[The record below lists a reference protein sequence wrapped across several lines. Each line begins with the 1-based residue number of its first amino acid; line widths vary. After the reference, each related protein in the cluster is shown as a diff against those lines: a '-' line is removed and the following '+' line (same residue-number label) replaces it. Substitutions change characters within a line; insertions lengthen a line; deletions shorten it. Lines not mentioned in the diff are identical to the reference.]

1 MRWSDIR
8 TAYPDQWLVIE
19 ALEAHTTPDRHRVL
33 DRLAIVDRCP
43 DGAAAFQS
51 YRRLHHQYP
60 QREFYSV
67 HTSNEELVI
76 EERRW
81 IGIKRGHAIAAPG

>member
-1 MRWSDIR
+1 MQWPEIR
-8 TAYPDQWLVIE
+8 KVYPDQWLVIE

-33 DRLAIVDRCP
+33 DRLAVVERCL

-60 QREFYSV
+60 QREFDPV
-67 HTSNEELVI
+67 HTSREELKI

-81 IGIKRGHAIAAPG
+81 VGIRRVHATAAPG